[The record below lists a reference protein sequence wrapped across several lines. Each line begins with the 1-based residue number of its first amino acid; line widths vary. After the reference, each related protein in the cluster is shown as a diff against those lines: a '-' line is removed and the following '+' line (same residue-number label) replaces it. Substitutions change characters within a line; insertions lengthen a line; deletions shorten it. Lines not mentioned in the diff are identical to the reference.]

1 MKRDMKSIVYVAKM
15 NVVSQGIKRYLSD
28 YFDIAIAE
36 ENTESLKA
44 AIEKNRPAL
53 VLISLEDG
61 NLFQKGIILE
71 LMLNYKKIPVIC
83 LGTKEE
89 QRKLDLNLEDAGSQ
103 FMFLSDKEE
112 NQEILNK
119 ICQRLEIPVEPKGQ
133 KKKEITD
140 NGKKHLLLVDDNA
153 IQLRSLRGMFQG
165 IYDTDMATSVKEAI
179 LLIGKRIPDLIV
191 LDYEMPV
198 HDGKE
203 ALELLRSREE
213 TKHIPVIILT
223 GKNKAEDIKAIL
235 KLKPD
240 AYLLKPT
247 TKEKMLNVIED
258 IFDRKTNN

>member
-1 MKRDMKSIVYVAKM
+1 MRSIVYVAKI

-28 YFDIAIAE
+28 YFEIASTE
-36 ENTESLKA
+36 ENTESVKA
-44 AIEKNRPAL
+44 AMEKNRPDL
-53 VLISLEDG
+53 VLIGLEDG
-61 NLFQKGIILE
+61 NLFQKSIISE
-71 LMLNYKKIPVIC
+71 LAAHYGKIPVIC
-83 LGTKEE
+83 LGTKEGWK
-89 QRKLDLNLEDAGSQ
+89 KLELNVEDAGSQ
-103 FMFLSDKEE
+103 FMFLSDKAENEE
-112 NQEILNK
+112 LLNK
-119 ICQRLEIPVEPKGQ
+119 ICQRLEITVEPKGQ
-133 KKKEITD
+133 KRDTSD

-198 HDGKE
+198 HNGKE

-223 GKNKAEDIKAIL
+223 GKNKSKDIKAVL
-235 KLKPD
+235 RLKPD
-240 AYLLKPT
+240 AYLLKPI

-258 IFDRKTNN
+258 IFNRQTKSH